1 MLLNKSIVFI
11 KHMNHFDLR
20 RIDLNLLVTFDA
32 LMAERSVTRA
42 ADRLGLGQPAVSH
55 ALGRLRELIGD
66 SLFVSTKNGLVP
78 TRRALGLATW
88 VRSVLEQARR
98 ALLEPASFKPA
109 EWTETVRIAMT
120 PTVDM
125 ALMPR
130 LLPQLAERA
139 PKLKMEVYAVPEW
152 RDILDRLDDGA
163 LDLYIGVIGEL
174 RPHHRQTTLWAESF
188 LAAFSPKQLNLR
200 TPLSLADY
208 VAHPHVMATT
218 REETMEARVD
228 RGLARIRKQRQIVL
242 STPHFL
248 VIPHLLLEASLI
260 ATLHSRPARWLAAS
274 FKLRTS
280 PLPIRVES
288 FTEAMIWH
296 EIVDRDPA
304 QLWLRETILGIAGR
318 R

>member
-1 MLLNKSIVFI
+1 
-11 KHMNHFDLR
+11 MNHFDLR

-42 ADRLGLGQPAVSH
+42 AERLGLGQPAVSH

-88 VRSVLEQARR
+88 VRSVLEQAQR

-125 ALMPR
+125 VLMPR
-130 LLPQLAERA
+130 LLAQLAEHA
-139 PKLKMEVYAVPEW
+139 PKLKVEVHAVPEW
-152 RDILDRLDDGA
+152 RDILDRLDGGA
-163 LDLYIGVIGEL
+163 LDLYIGVIGDL
-174 RPHHRQTTLWAESF
+174 KPHHRHRTLWEESF
-188 LAAFSPKQLNLR
+188 LAAFSLTQLNLR

-208 VAHPHVMATT
+208 LAHPHVLVTT
-218 REETMEARVD
+218 REETMEGRVD
-228 RGLARIRKQRQIVL
+228 RTLARIRKQRQIVL

-248 VIPHLLLEASLI
+248 VIPHLLLQAPLI
-260 ATLHSRPARWLAAS
+260 ATLHSRPAHWLAAA
-274 FKLRTS
+274 FKLKTS
-280 PLPIRVES
+280 PLPIKIES
-288 FTEAMIWH
+288 FTESIVWH

-304 QLWLRETILGIAGR
+304 QLWLRETILEIAGDR
-318 R
+318 